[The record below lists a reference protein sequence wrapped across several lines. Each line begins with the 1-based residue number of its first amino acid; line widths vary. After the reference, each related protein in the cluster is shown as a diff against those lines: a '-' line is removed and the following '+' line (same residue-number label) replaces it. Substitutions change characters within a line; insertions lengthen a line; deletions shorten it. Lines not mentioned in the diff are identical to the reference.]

1 MVNGTRDVG
10 SVHGDGIPTAYKVW
24 VFGSKLLGIAL
35 FAVGIEML
43 TRGALAWAGL
53 LMVGGAGLV
62 ILPVRPPEEWEASL
76 PWRREG

>member
-1 MVNGTRDVG
+1 MVNGTGDVG
-10 SVHGDGIPTAYKVW
+10 EIQGDGIPTAYKIW

-43 TRGALAWAGL
+43 TKGALAWAGL

-62 ILPVRPPEEWEASL
+62 ILPVRSPEEWEAGL
-76 PWRREG
+76 PWRREV